1 MIFANEDGV
10 SFVLFPGDP
19 VIVSQDENGLVAVLP
34 FDYEVL
40 EEDSDG

>member
-34 FDYEVL
+34 IDYEVL
-40 EEDSDG
+40 EDSHE

>member
-10 SFVLFPGDP
+10 SFVLFPDEP
-19 VIVSQDENGLVAVLP
+19 VTVSQDEDGLVVVLP

-40 EEDSDG
+40 EDSDG